1 MSGTTLETTGA
12 IFARATFGQ
21 MWGFLRYRADATSG
35 ATALE
40 LETDPD
46 NLLIVGEVLNKG
58 NAFVYALKTSGSA
71 VYEVDKDAPNT
82 TVFSVTTNS
91 QAANN
96 RAIIDPPTVGAGQ
109 FKGLAITSPATKYN
123 KVICK
128 SAVLN
133 YAGST
138 FPKSNF

>member
-1 MSGTTLETTGA
+1 
-12 IFARATFGQ
+12 
-21 MWGFLRYRADATSG
+21 MWGFLRYKADSTSTSY
-35 ATALE
+35 AALE
-40 LETDPD
+40 LEQDPD
-46 NLLIVGEVLNKG
+46 NLLVVGEVLNKG

-71 VYEVDKDAPNT
+71 VFEVDKDAPNT

-96 RAIIDPPTVGAGQ
+96 RAIIDPPTGGAGQ

-138 FPKSNF
+138 YFKSNF